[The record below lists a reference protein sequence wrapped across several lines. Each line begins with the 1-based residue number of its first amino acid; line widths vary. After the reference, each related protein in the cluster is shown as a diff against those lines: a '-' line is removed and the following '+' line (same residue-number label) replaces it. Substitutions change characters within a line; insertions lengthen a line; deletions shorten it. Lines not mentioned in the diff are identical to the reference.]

1 MVSWTNK
8 CWSIIVK
15 IFANWSQLILKH
27 GEINKNNV
35 FFKKRM
41 RLHPVIT
48 NFQNMKLQTQM
59 VNTARNMCSQHFREQ
74 NKVLEVEAYRED

>member
-1 MVSWTNK
+1 
-8 CWSIIVK
+8 
-15 IFANWSQLILKH
+15 
-27 GEINKNNV
+27 
-35 FFKKRM
+35 M

-59 VNTARNMCSQHFREQ
+59 VNTARNIWSQHFREQ